1 MSSASTNLLITG
13 ANGQVGRELQFL
25 SADFPELNFLFADR
39 ERLDITVEAAVNEFF
54 TDNNIGYCVN
64 CAAYTAVDKAES
76 DAENAWRIN
85 ALGAGLLASACAAR
99 QIQLIHLSSDY
110 VYHNEKNTPL
120 QETDVTNPKGTYAK
134 TKLQGE
140 ELVRRHHPGSSM
152 ILRTS
157 WVYSSFGNN
166 FVKTMLRLGKERKEL
181 GVVFD
186 QIGTPTYAR
195 DLART
200 MLRLIQRV
208 ETGKLDKSALN
219 GIYNYSN
226 EGVASWYDFAEAIF
240 ELRGM
245 EVKLRAI
252 ESKDFPTPAERP
264 GFSVLNKRK
273 MKERFSI
280 EIPHW
285 RASLRSCLDEMA
297 S

>member
-1 MSSASTNLLITG
+1 MSSVSSCVLVTG
-13 ANGQVGRELQFL
+13 AGGQVGRELQFL
-25 SADFPELNFLFADR
+25 SADFPELHLLFADR
-39 ERLDITVEAAVNEFF
+39 ERLDITAEAAVKEFINDNE
-54 TDNNIGYCVN
+54 IGYCIN

-99 QIQLIHLSSDY
+99 QIPLIHLSTDY

-120 QETDVTNPKGTYAK
+120 QETDLTSPKGTYAK
-134 TKLQGE
+134 TKFQGE

-166 FVKTMLRLGKERKEL
+166 FMKTMLRLGNERKEL
-181 GVVFD
+181 GVVYD

-200 MLRLIQRV
+200 MLRLIQGV
-208 ETGKLDKSALN
+208 EAAQLDKSALE
-219 GIYNYSN
+219 GVYNYSN
-226 EGVASWYDFAEAIF
+226 EGVASWYDFAAAIF
-240 ELRGM
+240 EMSGL

-252 ESKDFPTPAERP
+252 ESRDFPTPAERP
-264 GFSVLNKRK
+264 PFSVLNKRK
-273 MKERFSI
+273 IKERFSI

-285 RASLRSCLDEMA
+285 RDSLRCCLEELA
-297 S
+297 H